1 MKEDDPG
8 SLIEIAKKFKKKT
21 ILIIISSF
29 TLEGILLISNIIVG
43 ILLSSK

>member
-8 SLIEIAKKFKKKT
+8 SLIEIPEKFKKKT